1 MGSVMHAP
9 GLAPGQSVTAAIL
22 IASAWVPAGLSGQ
35 NQTGFL
41 DRSVAID
48 GVEYPYQVYVPRDYD
63 ATRSWPVILFLHG
76 AGERGE
82 DGLIQTEVGIGS
94 AIRRTPDRYPAVV
107 VLPQVPLDSTWQGAP
122 GRAAMG
128 ALDRTIEEFNTD
140 STRVYL
146 TGMSMGGNG
155 TWYLAYQH
163 PDRFAAIAPIC
174 GFVSSSRLV
183 ASFVP
188 DGEGSAF
195 ERLAE
200 RIRHIPT
207 WIVHGDAD
215 DVVPVL
221 ESRSMHDALR
231 AAGAAVHYVELP
243 GVGHNSWD
251 TTYQTPELATWL
263 FTQRR

>member
-1 MGSVMHAP
+1 
-9 GLAPGQSVTAAIL
+9 
-22 IASAWVPAGLSGQ
+22 
-35 NQTGFL
+35 
-41 DRSVAID
+41 
-48 GVEYPYQVYVPRDYD
+48 
-63 ATRSWPVILFLHG
+63 
-76 AGERGE
+76 
-82 DGLIQTEVGIGS
+82 
-94 AIRRTPDRYPAVV
+94 
-107 VLPQVPLDSTWQGAP
+107 
-122 GRAAMG
+122 MG
-128 ALDRTIEEFNTD
+128 ALDRTIEEFNAD

-155 TWYLAYQH
+155 TWYLAYHH

-200 RIRHIPT
+200 RIRHVPT

-251 TTYQTPELATWL
+251 AAYQTPELATWL